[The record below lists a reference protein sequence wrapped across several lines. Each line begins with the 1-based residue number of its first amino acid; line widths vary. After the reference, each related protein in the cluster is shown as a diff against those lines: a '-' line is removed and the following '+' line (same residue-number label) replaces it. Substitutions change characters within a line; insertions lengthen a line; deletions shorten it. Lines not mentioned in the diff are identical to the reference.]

1 VASQNI
7 SSFLNFLTLFF
18 RIMVQTDLFNEHVK
32 TYEDW
37 YEKYPE
43 IYKSEVAAL
52 KEQFLALPEN
62 IKGIEV
68 GLGTGRFA
76 KLLGIKEGVEPATE
90 MARLASKRGIEVI
103 SGTAENLPYKDL
115 QFDFALFV
123 TICHLNNIQLALK
136 QANRVLKHKGSIIIG
151 FIDKDKEIGQT
162 YEKKRYESTFFKNAT
177 FYTVAHIT
185 RLLNDAGFKNLVF
198 SQTLF
203 GSLDEINEVQL
214 PKEGSGEGSFVIVR
228 ASKK

>member
-1 VASQNI
+1 
-7 SSFLNFLTLFF
+7 
-18 RIMVQTDLFNEHVK
+18 MVQTDLFNEHVK

-43 IYKSEVAAL
+43 IYQSEVAAL

-136 QANRVLKHKGSIIIG
+136 EANRVLKHKGSIIIG

-214 PKEGSGEGSFVIVR
+214 PKEGSGEVSFVIVR